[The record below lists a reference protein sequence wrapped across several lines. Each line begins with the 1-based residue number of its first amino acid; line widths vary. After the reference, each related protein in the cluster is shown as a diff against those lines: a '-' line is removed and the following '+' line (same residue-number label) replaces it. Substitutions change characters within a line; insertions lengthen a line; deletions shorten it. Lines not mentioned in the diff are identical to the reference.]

1 MSQPATVTR
10 YASPNERRT
19 ISREDVGFYHALV
32 IGAVYEIPSD
42 AIDINSA
49 RSFISPLTCCVQE
62 YPYLG
67 VVVKD
72 KDTEQSFYE
81 ACSSVNLEHH
91 ISIIQKEPSSDGENA
106 TIQQCLP
113 EILDRPWPA
122 DLPPWRIVVVPL
134 TPEAPG
140 STRCFIAFAF
150 SHALGDGMVGVAF
163 HRTFLNALRRSS
175 GSKDDSFLVTLP
187 SKTLAEPFD
196 TPERLPISWSFLLEP
211 LIAVYLPKFI
221 GKLLGLRAAASTVDA
236 GTWIGPPMFF
246 DPTATETS
254 RVRILEIEA
263 PLVQTA
269 VRVSRSHDT
278 KLTGTIHQMIIRALS
293 KAIPDASVTNF
304 VSGTPVDMRASI
316 GIPGLTWGLFV
327 SGYYGVHP
335 RPSGT
340 EAPKFSEESWTAART
355 MTKGMSACAATL
367 QDQAIGL
374 LGYVPGIRKWTL
386 SKLGQQR
393 DSSYELSNL
402 LAFDNSDEGHPC
414 RVSKMVFSQP
424 GNVTSAP
431 LVFNVISVKGGSLMC
446 TVSWQAG
453 ALGVPLDEERA
464 FVDGICLSIRADFES
479 LELLTSSSAPTSSSE
494 YHSPPRSFPRSFTSG
509 RLRSKKTRKR
519 LKTNNTFRTTK
530 EQNFCRNEYNVSGLC
545 NRQSCPLANSRYAT
559 VRTDPETGVMYLYM
573 KTVERAHMPSK
584 WWERVRLSSNYA
596 KALEQVDER
605 LIYWPKFLTHK
616 CKQRL
621 TRLTQVNI
629 RMKNIAKEDERLGE
643 KLVPKLA
650 PKIRRREETR
660 ERKAESAAK
669 VERAIERELIE
680 RLRSGAYGDRPLNVE
695 EGIWKKVLRGL
706 ERAGDGERD
715 VDMDDGEEIE
725 EEEEGVGEVEY
736 VSDLDEEE
744 DLEDMEDWL
753 GVNSADSSDDDE
765 DDDESDEDSEEE
777 SSEDEKKPKP
787 SAKRKAAPAPSK
799 PRKKGPRIEIEYET
813 EGAGKDQIM
822 A

>member
-10 YASPNERRT
+10 YASEYHISTSSFSCRVINFDIRSYQLGPNERRT

-32 IGAVYEIPSD
+32 IGAIYEIPSD
-42 AIDINSA
+42 AIDVNSA

-140 STRCFIAFAF
+140 LSRFFVAFAF

-175 GSKDDSFLVTLP
+175 GSKDDSFLVTLA
-187 SKTLAEPFD
+187 SKKLAEPFD
-196 TPERLPISWSFLLEP
+196 TPGRLPISWSFLLEP

-246 DPTATETS
+246 NPTATETS
-254 RVRILEIEA
+254 RVKILEIEA
-263 PLVQTA
+263 PLVQNA

-304 VSGTPVDMRASI
+304 VSATPVDMRASI
-316 GIPGLTWGLFV
+316 GTPGLTWGLFV

-335 RPSGT
+335 RPSGA
-340 EAPKFSEESWTAART
+340 EAPQLSEESWTSAST

-374 LGYVPGIRKWTL
+374 LRYVPGIRKWTL

-402 LAFDNSDEGHPC
+402 LAFDNSDDEGHRC

-431 LVFNVISVKGGSLMC
+431 LVFNVISVKGGSLTC

-479 LELLTSSSAPTSSSE
+479 LE
-494 YHSPPRSFPRSFTSG
+494 
-509 RLRSKKTRKR
+509 
-519 LKTNNTFRTTK
+519 
-530 EQNFCRNEYNVSGLC
+530 
-545 NRQSCPLANSRYAT
+545 
-559 VRTDPETGVMYLYM
+559 
-573 KTVERAHMPSK
+573 
-584 WWERVRLSSNYA
+584 
-596 KALEQVDER
+596 
-605 LIYWPKFLTHK
+605 
-616 CKQRL
+616 
-621 TRLTQVNI
+621 
-629 RMKNIAKEDERLGE
+629 
-643 KLVPKLA
+643 
-650 PKIRRREETR
+650 
-660 ERKAESAAK
+660 
-669 VERAIERELIE
+669 
-680 RLRSGAYGDRPLNVE
+680 
-695 EGIWKKVLRGL
+695 
-706 ERAGDGERD
+706 
-715 VDMDDGEEIE
+715 
-725 EEEEGVGEVEY
+725 
-736 VSDLDEEE
+736 
-744 DLEDMEDWL
+744 
-753 GVNSADSSDDDE
+753 
-765 DDDESDEDSEEE
+765 
-777 SSEDEKKPKP
+777 
-787 SAKRKAAPAPSK
+787 
-799 PRKKGPRIEIEYET
+799 
-813 EGAGKDQIM
+813 
-822 A
+822 